1 MIDGFRAI
9 WRGLRHLNQAGY
21 LLIWCNVAWLL
32 LTLPV
37 ITAPAAWAGM
47 SRLAW
52 TLQRAPTA
60 SFDDFWT
67 GFKENLV
74 RGIPIAIANAIYW
87 IVFFLNWTAYAPA
100 QGLIFDLLRGV
111 WLLVIAVQLYVGPL
125 YYAMLRPSLR
135 GAFRNAFVMILIN
148 PLFTLTLLI
157 GAAICAQHA
166 DTDRLA
172 AADRRDTGGHQHRRR
187 DRSAAGG
194 GNSRSGGS
202 RPAIWSIRRSMMYSS
217 VLPA

>member
-111 WLLVIAVQLYVGPL
+111 WLLTALLVIAVQLYVGPL

-157 GAAICAQHA
+157 GAAIVAVLSTLIPIA
-166 DTDRLA
+166 WLLLTGGTLAAISTAAVIDRL
-172 AADRRDTGGHQHRRR
+172 R
-187 DRSAAGG
+187 AAGILEAED
-194 GNSRSGGS
+194 
-202 RPAIWSIRRSMMYSS
+202 PASYMVDPSFDD
-217 VLPA
+217 V